1 MVPRAKLGRCII
13 HLYALLDRG
22 DFCTIFRLNFFSP
35 IFPFFFFLGG
45 GMINGS
51 VVCFLDGGKL
61 KGVERGEEE
70 GKNRNIHIQRE
81 AT

>member
-1 MVPRAKLGRCII
+1 
-13 HLYALLDRG
+13 
-22 DFCTIFRLNFFSP
+22 
-35 IFPFFFFLGG
+35 
-45 GMINGS
+45 MINGS

-61 KGVERGEEE
+61 KGVERGEKE